1 MPTLSHLD
9 ALEILDSRGRPTLE
23 VLCQFD
29 SGARA
34 SAQVPSGASTGTA
47 EARELRDADPHRHA
61 GLGCLRAV
69 AHVTGPIRDALLHQS
84 FESQSQLDTTLLR
97 LDGTPS
103 LERLGANAVLG
114 VSLAFART
122 HAAERGLPLH
132 RHFSGLLPHTASPP
146 RLPRPT
152 INLFSGGKHA
162 GGQIAIQD
170 VLLVPL
176 AAHTMA
182 DALAHACAVFQAAA
196 RLVSERY
203 RSRTLVADEGGL
215 APDFPSTETML
226 DDAVEAIRRTGLVPG
241 RDIAL
246 AVDVASSHF
255 YHDHRYHLDGAALDS
270 SAMIDRLAAWVERFP
285 IVSLEDGLA
294 EDDWDHWPLLLQR
307 LGENCLIL
315 GDDLL
320 CTHPERIRRAVA
332 SHAAN
337 ALLLKVNQIGTLSE
351 AARAL
356 ELARAASWHVTISAR
371 SGETEDHW
379 LSDLATGWNGDHIK
393 IGSITRSERLSKYN
407 RLLAIEHETAWPL
420 APAP

>member
-9 ALEILDSRGRPTLE
+9 AIEILDSRGRPTLE
-23 VLCQFD
+23 VLCQFVG
-29 SGARA
+29 GARA

-47 EARELRDADPHRHA
+47 EARELRDADPQRHA
-61 GLGCLRAV
+61 GLGCLQAA
-69 AHVTGPIRDALLHQS
+69 AHVSGEIRKALLHHS
-84 FESQSQLDTTLLR
+84 FDSQTDLDAALLQ

-114 VSLAFART
+114 VSLAFARA
-122 HAAERGLPLH
+122 HAIERGLPLH
-132 RHFSGLLPHTASPP
+132 RHFADLLPLIATP

-162 GGQIAIQD
+162 GGQVAIQD
-170 VLLVPL
+170 VLLLPV
-176 AAHTMA
+176 AATTIA
-182 DALAHACAVFQAAA
+182 DALAHTCAVFHAAA
-196 RLVSERY
+196 RLVAERY
-203 RSRTLVADEGGL
+203 HARALVADEGGL
-215 APDFPSTETML
+215 APAFPSAGAML

-241 RDIAL
+241 RDMAL

-255 YHDHRYHLDGAALDS
+255 FHAGRYHLDGAALDS
-270 SAMIDRLAAWVERFP
+270 AAMIDRLAGWTERHP

-294 EDDWDHWPLLLQR
+294 EDDWHHWPRLLDR
-307 LGENCLIL
+307 LGHRCLIL

-320 CTHPERIRRAVA
+320 CTRPERIRRAVDA
-332 SHAAN
+332 RAAN

-356 ELARAASWHVTISAR
+356 ELARAAGWHVTISAR

-379 LSDLATGWNGDHIK
+379 LADLATGWNGDHIK
-393 IGSITRSERLSKYN
+393 IGSITRSERLAKYN
-407 RLLAIEHETAWPL
+407 RLLAIEHDTAWPL
-420 APAP
+420 APPP